1 MKYKENINIVLYI
14 FVVFILSSCIFLLYF
29 KDKWL
34 AIILVSCFFI
44 YLILKR
50 KIDLFII
57 LTLFFL
63 IPIINN
69 IFYYNINLSNLE
81 EVRIISLT
89 NYGGTGEIK
98 GRKFYLSGEFNDLK
112 LGDKILANIE
122 LNKDINIEKGIIGEV
137 KVDNYEKLKGDIR
150 SKVYRLREDIFN
162 NIKEKLGSRRAALIT
177 SMAFGY
183 TEFLD
188 REDTSNMKNL
198 GVLHAVSVSG
208 LHMVLIYSLLKKICG
223 DKMAPIVA
231 IVYVIFTGCATST
244 LRSYIMLLCLSLAVP
259 FRRSYNPLSGLS
271 LAGIIIILYKP
282 YSIFEIGFQLS
293 FLSTLGII
301 LFNKKINKYLYKL
314 PKSIRE
320 GTSISLSSQVFTF
333 PFLILYFREFSL
345 GFLLG
350 NLILMPFIN
359 AIVILGN
366 IMALTFNIKIIFNYL
381 AFICYYFTVVLD
393 LVSEKLIYI
402 LPKILYLNEIIAIS
416 YIILL
421 ITFYFYKKGYKNII
435 YFNLTIFVYAYFIF
449 YSPFPKIEYY
459 KDGVMSISFKGERS
473 VVAIKDGVDL
483 DKYKIISFAEK
494 EYEDFKKVII
504 NDKFEIE
511 KINKD
516 ILIKSKYKT
525 YLIQLSKK
533 KNNYNYDIIDCKYSN
548 YFKII
553 ILDERILVF
562 N

>member
-1 MKYKENINIVLYI
+1 MKYKENINILLYI
-14 FVVFILSSCIFLLYF
+14 FTVFILSSCIFLLYF

-44 YLILKR
+44 YLILIR

-69 IFYYNINLSNLE
+69 IFYYNIKLSSLE
-81 EVRIISLT
+81 EIRVISLN
-89 NYGGTGEIK
+89 NYGGIGEIN
-98 GRKFYLSGEFNDLK
+98 GRKFYLSGDLNELK

-122 LNKDINIEKGIIGEV
+122 LNKDVNIEKGIIGEV
-137 KVDNYEKLKGDIR
+137 KIDSYETLKGDIISR
-150 SKVYRLREDIFN
+150 VYRLREDIFN

-183 TEFLD
+183 TEFLE

-223 DKMAPIVA
+223 DKMAPIAA
-231 IVYVIFTGCATST
+231 IIYVIFTGCATST

-259 FRRSYNPLSGLS
+259 FRRSYNPLAGLS
-271 LAGIIIILYKP
+271 LAGIVIILYKP
-282 YSIFEIGFQLS
+282 YSLFEIGFQLS

-301 LFNKKINKYLYKL
+301 LFNKKFNRYFYKL
-314 PKSIRE
+314 SKTIRE
-320 GTSISLSSQVFTF
+320 GISISLSSQVFTF
-333 PFLILYFREFSL
+333 PFLILFFREFSL

-381 AFICYYFTVVLD
+381 AFICYYFTLALDVV
-393 LVSEKLIYI
+393 SQKLIEI
-402 LPKILYLNEIIAIS
+402 SPGILYLNEIIAIS

-435 YFNLTIFVYAYFIF
+435 YFNLIIFVYFYFII

-459 KDGVMSISFKGERS
+459 KEGIMSISFKGERN
-473 VVAIKDGVDL
+473 VMAIKDGVDL

-494 EYEDFKKVII
+494 EYEDFKKIVIK
-504 NDKFEIE
+504 DKFEIE
-511 KINKD
+511 KVNKD
-516 ILIKSKYKT
+516 ILIRNKYKS

-533 KNNYNYDIIDCKYSN
+533 KNNYNYDIIDCKHSN

-553 ILDERILVF
+553 MVNDRILVF

>member
-44 YLILKR
+44 YLILIR

-69 IFYYNINLSNLE
+69 IFYYNVNLSSLE
-81 EVRIISLT
+81 EIRVISLN
-89 NYGGTGEIK
+89 NYGGMGEIN
-98 GRKFYLSGEFNDLK
+98 GRKFYLSGYLNELK

-122 LNKDINIEKGIIGEV
+122 LNKDINIEKGILGEV
-137 KVDNYEKLKGDIR
+137 KIDNYERLEGDIR
-150 SKVYRLREDIFN
+150 SRVYRLREEIFN

-231 IVYVIFTGCATST
+231 VIYVVFTGCATST

-259 FRRSYNPLSGLS
+259 FRRSYNPLTGLS
-271 LAGIIIILYKP
+271 LAGIVIILYKP
-282 YSIFEIGFQLS
+282 YSLFEIGFQLS

-301 LFNKKINKYLYKL
+301 LFNKKINRYFYKL

-333 PFLILYFREFSL
+333 PFLILFFREFSL

-359 AIVILGN
+359 GIVILGN

-381 AFICYYFTVVLD
+381 AFICYYFTLALDVV
-393 LVSEKLIYI
+393 SQKLIEI
-402 LPKILYLNEIIAIS
+402 LPGILYLNEIIAIS

-435 YFNLTIFVYAYFIF
+435 YFNLIIFVYFYFII

-459 KDGVMSISFKGERS
+459 KEGIMSVSFKGERN
-473 VVAIKDGVDL
+473 VIAIKDGVDL

-494 EYEDFKKVII
+494 EYENFKRII
-504 NDKFEIE
+504 IEDNFEIE
-511 KINKD
+511 KVDKD
-516 ILIKSKYKT
+516 ILIKNKYKS
-525 YLIQLSKK
+525 YLIKLSKK
-533 KNNYNYDIIDCKYSN
+533 KNNYNYDIIDCKHSN

-553 ILDERILVF
+553 MFNDRILVF